1 MQIRSSLCDESSLCA
16 QIVSA
21 RLLVVQSGLDQTR
34 EQRMRL
40 GRTGLEFRMGLGG
53 HVERMHLARQFDEFG
68 EFTISSGRR

>member
-1 MQIRSSLCDESSLCA
+1 M
-16 QIVSA
+16 
-21 RLLVVQSGLDQTR
+21 VQSGLDQTR

-68 EFTISSGRR
+68 EFTVRALAGDDQTALDRKSVV